1 MSPVTAGIS
10 DIRAE
15 ELRIEEHWTL
25 DMKRVN
31 AQESEKSCEFTQ
43 TWSGNN
49 PMELQATA
57 TVLYSYSRVSGPS
70 PSQLAVCRL
79 LLRI

>member
-15 ELRIEEHWTL
+15 DLRIEEHWTL

-43 TWSGNN
+43 TWSGSN

-57 TVLYSYSRVSGPS
+57 TVLYSRVSGPAF
-70 PSQLAVCRL
+70 SQLAVCQL
-79 LLRI
+79 LVRI